1 MTEKKI
7 LPTMD
12 AFVSFATGPNRPVAG
27 GAVQWNDL
35 FAFLAI
41 ARHGGLSMAARET
54 GSSAPT
60 LGRRMRALERTL
72 GRELF
77 VRHTHGYELTEAG
90 LQLQDQLRPAEDAIA
105 RATLP
110 APEDGLPLVKIA
122 AGTWT
127 MLTIAEA
134 LSRIT
139 GAPPDLRVRLLQGED
154 VLSIRRRE
162 ASVGFR
168 SQRPT
173 QTGLAARRMRR
184 VTFAPFA
191 APGAPDRWIVVQAD
205 TPSARWVRERCGD
218 RIAAEVNIPRLA
230 LDLMLAGVGRAL
242 LPTFVG
248 LGRAGLEQ
256 VGADID
262 DLCHDQWLVSHE
274 EDRYLPE
281 VRRTLD
287 RIGEV
292 FG

>member
-1 MTEKKI
+1 MSEKKI
-7 LPTMD
+7 PSD
-12 AFVSFATGPNRPVAG
+12 VNAPASFETNSNRPDQG
-27 GAVQWNDL
+27 GTVQWNDL

-41 ARHGGLSMAARET
+41 ARHGGLSTAARET

-60 LGRRMRALERTL
+60 LGRRMRALERRL

-77 VRHTHGYELTEAG
+77 VRHTHGYELTQAG
-90 LQLQDQLRPAEDAIA
+90 LRLQDQLRSAESAIS
-105 RATLP
+105 RATMP
-110 APEDGLPLVKIA
+110 ARQDGLPLVKIA

-127 MLTIAEA
+127 MLTIAES
-134 LSRIT
+134 LSKIT
-139 GAPPDLRVRLLQGED
+139 GTPPDLRVRLIQGED
-154 VLSIRRRE
+154 VLSIQRRE
-162 ASVGFR
+162 ASIGFR

-173 QTGLAARRMRR
+173 QTGLAARKMRR

-191 APGAPDRWIVVQAD
+191 ASGAPDRWIVVHAD

-218 RIAAEVNIPRLA
+218 QIAAEVNTPRLA
-230 LDLMLAGVGRAL
+230 LDLMLVGIGRAL

-248 LGRAGLEQ
+248 QARKGVEQ
-256 VGADID
+256 VGTEID
-262 DLCHDQWLVSHE
+262 DLAHDQWLVTHE
-274 EDRYLPE
+274 EDRHLPE